1 MNQYYVTHNTGRN
14 WFYITHCK
22 ICVICRTHQMS
33 SEVMTHNIP
42 LLLKMW
48 FQIGGT
54 NRVFKARLAPNK
66 NCGLTWFKHKTL
78 HNNFVGTGH
87 REFLLLASFHISTN
101 FGTHKS
107 LTKSTTKT
115 CSTKRQWKLVRKL
128 CRVICRWFGW
138 KLFFLWTFFNEEIW
152 CVEVSI
158 KRGGRANFETESLF
172 SLLQKNKSIFF
183 IKNSQ
188 TSHSV
193 VVRS

>member
-1 MNQYYVTHNTGRN
+1 
-14 WFYITHCK
+14 
-22 ICVICRTHQMS
+22 MS

-66 NCGLTWFKHKTL
+66 NCGLAWFKHKTL

-115 CSTKRQWKLVRKL
+115 CSTKRQRKLVRKL
-128 CRVICRWFGW
+128 
-138 KLFFLWTFFNEEIW
+138 LWTFFNEEIW
-152 CVEVSI
+152 CVEASI

>member
-66 NCGLTWFKHKTL
+66 NCGLAWFKHKTL

-128 CRVICRWFGW
+128 CRVTCRWFGC
-138 KLFFLWTFFNEEIW
+138 KLFFCCGLCLMKKYGAWRYRLKGEEEQIL
-152 CVEVSI
+152 
-158 KRGGRANFETESLF
+158 KL
-172 SLLQKNKSIFF
+172 
-183 IKNSQ
+183 
-188 TSHSV
+188 SHSSPFYKRIKV
-193 VVRS
+193 YFL